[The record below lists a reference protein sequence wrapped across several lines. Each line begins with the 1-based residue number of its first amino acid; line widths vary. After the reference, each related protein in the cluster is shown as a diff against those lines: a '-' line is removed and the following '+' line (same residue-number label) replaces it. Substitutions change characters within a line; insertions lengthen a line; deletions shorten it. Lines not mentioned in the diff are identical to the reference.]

1 VARPLRLAGLSLFA
15 VVCASISP
23 ARAQCQDAHGQDDPA
38 YPALQQAVD
47 AYLAQR
53 QGVEHLTGISMHI
66 SRSATGPDLDIETGR
81 TGLQTAQPICPDT
94 WFQIGSITKSF
105 TSVMILQLE
114 AQGIL
119 DIHDTLGKWLPQYPA
134 WSSFTIQQLLNM
146 TTTIDD
152 YTNDPTFQSDE
163 VADLQRTW
171 KLPQVVSYV
180 YPGSSE
186 PKPPWFYS
194 NTDYTLAG
202 MIIAKATHMSYARA
216 LKNLLLDPFRLHE
229 TYYRPE
235 VPPQRLLDV
244 MARGY
249 FFADLCAGQPS
260 PCAESPVEALYGTDI
275 TDSSLSIANANG
287 GIIATPRDISR
298 WARLL
303 SSGDLLPAQ
312 QQAEL
317 FSLVSRKT
325 GQPIPVTSPADPAG
339 FSLGIGQNWFP
350 PTASPLWLYKGD
362 TIGYRF
368 AWFRRDGD
376 DLIVTIAMNSQ
387 SDPEDKFSFWENFT
401 RVFRAA
407 YFLNSELKPNSAPFR
422 I

>member
-1 VARPLRLAGLSLFA
+1 
-15 VVCASISP
+15 
-23 ARAQCQDAHGQDDPA
+23 
-38 YPALQQAVD
+38 
-47 AYLAQR
+47 
-53 QGVEHLTGISMHI
+53 
-66 SRSATGPDLDIETGR
+66 
-81 TGLQTAQPICPDT
+81 
-94 WFQIGSITKSF
+94 
-105 TSVMILQLE
+105 
-114 AQGIL
+114 
-119 DIHDTLGKWLPQYPA
+119 
-134 WSSFTIQQLLNM
+134 
-146 TTTIDD
+146 
-152 YTNDPTFQSDE
+152 
-163 VADLQRTW
+163 
-171 KLPQVVSYV
+171 VVSYV

-229 TYYRPE
+229 TYYRPP

-249 FFADLCAGQPS
+249 FFADLCAGQPL
-260 PCAESPVEALYGTDI
+260 PCAEPPGEALYGTDI
-275 TDSSLSIANANG
+275 TDSSLSIGNANG

-303 SSGDLLPAQ
+303 FSGDLLPAQ

-317 FSLVSRKT
+317 FSLVSQMT
-325 GQPIPVTSPADPAG
+325 GQPIPVTSPADPGG

-387 SDPEDKFSFWENFT
+387 SEPEDDLANLYLTVQAILEPQSLVNPDT
-401 RVFRAA
+401 IAPPAGRAA
-407 YFLNSELKPNSAPFR
+407 R
-422 I
+422 